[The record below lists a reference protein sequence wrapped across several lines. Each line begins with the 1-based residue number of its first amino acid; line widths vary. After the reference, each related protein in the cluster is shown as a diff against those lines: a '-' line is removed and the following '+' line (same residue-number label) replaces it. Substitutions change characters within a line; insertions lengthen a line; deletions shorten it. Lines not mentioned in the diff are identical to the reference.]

1 MGYISINS
9 FANWVSDNCGFYICD
24 EDLPGLEVALDGV
37 HDYRIT
43 REGFIDTVAVP
54 QEEDEE
60 TKRRNQAA

>member
-9 FANWVSDNCGFYICD
+9 FANWVCDNCGFHICD
-24 EDLPGLEVALDGV
+24 EDLPGLEIALDGV
-37 HDYRIT
+37 NDYRIT